1 MDRDAET
8 QPNTW
13 LTKYIT
19 SIQAPSKIILTY
31 LFKSEKRIL
40 INPPPPTDH
49 VPESIY
55 KQLSP
60 ELQRMV
66 DIDVSRPVAN
76 DFYE

>member
-40 INPPPPTDH
+40 INPPPPPQQTTF
-49 VPESIY
+49 PRASTNSSL
-55 KQLSP
+55 LS
-60 ELQRMV
+60 
-66 DIDVSRPVAN
+66 SSGWSTST
-76 DFYE
+76 